1 MLNTGILAYASEIMG
16 KLVLVTGGAGLIG
29 SHLCERLVRD
39 GHTVI
44 SLDNYFAG
52 SKDNHVEGVEYR
64 EGHTK
69 EIETHV
75 PETPDLIFHLGEY
88 SRVEQSVFEPELVH
102 DLNVVGTAAVVE
114 YWKKRKCK
122 LVYAGSSTKFGDG
135 GMARTATPYASTKA
149 DNTELVKETGDR
161 LHLPYAIT
169 YFYNV
174 YGPRERAGAY
184 GTVIEIFR
192 QMYVRGAPLTVTS
205 PGTQARNFTHVL
217 DIVDGLI
224 LVGEKGS
231 GDEYGLGN
239 EKVFS
244 ILEVARLFGS
254 EILMLPERTGN
265 RMTSALDTSKSRAL
279 GWETERRLE
288 DYLEEF
294 LSTHTRSA
302 PLDDRVLVFSTTFHP
317 VSGPAEDALVELMRA
332 LPDVSFDVIT
342 TRFAPGTEQTPSPT
356 SNAFVHRVGFGNS
369 FDKYLFPI
377 LGYLKAKNL
386 SRTHTYL
393 FAWAIFASY
402 AALAALLLKRI
413 VRTPLLI
420 TLADQDLA
428 RAGGIKRLL
437 LKRALSGADQVY
449 GMHSKD
455 DRMAARLVRKTTLRQ
470 SIGDGDA
477 FANQIRFAYANILN
491 ASLKK

>member
-1 MLNTGILAYASEIMG
+1 MG

-52 SKDNHVEGVEYR
+52 SKENHVEGVEYR

-69 EIETHV
+69 DIEIRI

-88 SRVEQSVFEPELVH
+88 SRVEQSVFEPEVVH

-135 GMARTATPYASTKA
+135 GKARLTSPYASTKA
-149 DNTELVKETGDR
+149 DNTELVKNTGDA
-161 LHLPYAIT
+161 LNLPYAIT

-184 GTVIEIFR
+184 GTVIEIFK
-192 QMYVRGAPLTVTS
+192 QMYLRGAPLTVTA
-205 PGTQARNFTHVL
+205 PGTQMRNFTHVY
-217 DIVDGLI
+217 DIVDGLV
-224 LVGEKGS
+224 LVGEKGT

-254 EILMLPERTGN
+254 EIIMLPERAGN
-265 RMTSALDTSKSRAL
+265 RMTSALDTSKSRAI

-288 DYLEEF
+288 DYVEEF
-294 LSTHTRSA
+294 LGTHPRVAS
-302 PLDDRVLVFSTTFHP
+302 LDDRVLVFSTTFHP

-332 LPDVSFDVIT
+332 LPGVSFDVIT
-342 TRFAPGTEQTPSPT
+342 TRFTAESAATPSPVK
-356 SNAFVHRVGFGNS
+356 NATVYRVGNGNY
-369 FDKYLFPI
+369 FDKYLFPL
-377 LGYLKAKNL
+377 LGYLKAKEL
-386 SRTHTYL
+386 SRSHTYL

-428 RAGGIKRLL
+428 RAGGIKRTL
-437 LKRALSGADQVY
+437 LKTALSGADQVY
-449 GMHSKD
+449 GMASSD
-455 DRMAARLVRKTTLRQ
+455 DRAAARLVQKSTLRQ
-470 SIGDGDA
+470 SMGDGDA
-477 FANQIRFAYANILN
+477 FANQIRFAYANIL
-491 ASLKK
+491 ASRLKK